1 MTKDDQI
8 LKLNEK
14 LIELQKKQVKVKEK
28 DALNTKIRMLK
39 RSIADV
45 KNAKFIRAKKNLGTG
60 LRKFGAGVR
69 QTAVNA
75 QALRNQLTKSN
86 TQAKKKS
93 GVKKSSF
100 DPHAASKR
108 LQDVLGNL

>member
-1 MTKDDQI
+1 M
-8 LKLNEK
+8 KLNEK
-14 LIELQKKQVKVKEK
+14 LIELQKKQVKVREK
-28 DALNTKIRMLK
+28 DELNTKIRMLK
-39 RSIADV
+39 RNIADV
-45 KNAKFIRAKKNLGTG
+45 KNAKFIRARKNLRAGAS
-60 LRKFGAGVR
+60 KFGAGVR

-108 LQDVLGNL
+108 LSDILGNL